1 MDYTIVVTLGAFFLT
16 YLVALCYLHILNDRL
31 LKHLVVGSVGF
42 LAVFTVGQVKSGP
55 FYSIKWK
62 YLFSLRSLPTEVKAD
77 FVAMALLKKAVMI
90 LRMFILT
97 TIAVVFWI
105 VRFWL

>member
-1 MDYTIVVTLGAFFLT
+1 MDYTFVVTLAGFFVT
-16 YLVALCYLHILNDRL
+16 YLASFCYLHILNGRL
-31 LKHLVVGSVGF
+31 LKHLVVGSAEF
-42 LAVFTVGQVKSGP
+42 LAVFTVGRARYSE

-62 YLFSLRSLPTEVKAD
+62 YLFSLRSLPAEVKAD

-90 LRMFILT
+90 LRMFVLT
-97 TIAVVFWI
+97 TIAFVFWI